1 MRRRIR
7 PRFWLFVIGIM
18 LIVFAAGGISAQRA
32 LTRGSEELTEL
43 AEERARLNA
52 EREELTETYAFVQT
66 DEYVI
71 RTARNELGMLMPN
84 EVRYISND

>member
-1 MRRRIR
+1 MRRRVQ
-7 PRFWLFVIGIM
+7 PRFWLFVMGVM
-18 LIVFAAGGISAQRA
+18 LIGFAIAGISARRTLA
-32 LTRGSEELTEL
+32 RGAAELTAL

-52 EREELTETYAFVQT
+52 EREELADRYEFVQT

-71 RTARNELGMLMPN
+71 RTARDELGMLMPN